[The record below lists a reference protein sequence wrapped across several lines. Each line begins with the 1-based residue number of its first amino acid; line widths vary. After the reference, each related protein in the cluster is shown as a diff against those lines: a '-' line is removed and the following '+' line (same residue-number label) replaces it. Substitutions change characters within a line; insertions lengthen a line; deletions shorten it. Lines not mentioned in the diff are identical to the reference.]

1 MIYFT
6 KMSCNV
12 CMEVYNKSS
21 HKSVLCKC
29 GFEVCR
35 SCIKRYILGKLDD
48 VCCMSC
54 KMTWSTE
61 FMVSNFEKVFIS
73 KDYKR
78 HMGDVLFEK
87 ELLKLEQTQPYV
99 EKQLKLEGMKK
110 ELSVLKL
117 EYLDGMKKYDV
128 DNECLN
134 DRVMELT
141 DLKVRIMC
149 LNDDFDYVEMND
161 VDMILKLKGDIKDL
175 ICDLGVGKFAWVCKR
190 AGCIGDLSFGL
201 NCEMCGECDDSDV
214 IKDIKLGLDMLNTHF
229 LKKKLK
235 LDEDIVVLDNCYI
248 SLTVIE
254 SRMTLLKKLIKDLES
269 SEINTKVFSKRCPNS
284 GCVGFLSMGLVCD
297 LCGCVVCKDCE
308 EMKGFD
314 VLEHICD
321 KSIVESVLML
331 KKETKE
337 CPVCRSLTYKSEGCD
352 QIWCVKCRT
361 TWDWVSRKIEKG
373 RIHNPHYYEW
383 QKTVL
388 GVVPRN
394 PMDVLC
400 GRELDYNFMLNL
412 DKKLRVVYNKRILS
426 DGYIPYNKSSEYKFN
441 LICLYMLDIR
451 EKYLVRYTIDNDTDD
466 TLELR
471 VLYMRKMLDDKNF
484 KRRLLMYSKSKEIK
498 SEFGVVLMTY
508 VSCMTEI
515 FYRMCDMDSDKLIGE
530 LGFYLKEMHNMRL
543 YTNDC
548 FKILSDRY
556 NCVYP
561 MVTRDFKFV
570 H

>member
-1 MIYFT
+1 
-6 KMSCNV
+6 
-12 CMEVYNKSS
+12 MEFYNKSS
-21 HKSVLCKC
+21 HKSVLCRC
-29 GFEVCR
+29 GFEACR
-35 SCIKRYILGKLDD
+35 ACIKRYIMGRLDD

-61 FMVSNFEKVFIS
+61 FMVSNFEKVFML

-78 HMGDVLFEK
+78 HRGDVLFDK

-99 EKQLKLEGMKK
+99 ERQLKLEGMRK

-117 EYLDGMKKYDV
+117 EYLNGVKKYDV
-128 DNECLN
+128 DNEDLN
-134 DRVMELT
+134 DRVMEMT

-149 LNDDFDYVEMND
+149 LNDDLDYVEMND
-161 VDMILKLKGDIKDL
+161 IDMILKLKGDIKDL
-175 ICDLGVGKFAWVCKR
+175 ICELGVGAFAWVCKR

-201 NCEMCGECDDSDV
+201 ECEMCGEYDGSNV
-214 IKDIKLGLDMLNTHF
+214 FKEIKLGLDILNTHF
-229 LKKKLK
+229 LKKQLK
-235 LDEDIVVLDNCYI
+235 LDEDIMVLDNYHI

-269 SEINTKVFSKRCPNS
+269 SDINAKVFSKRCPNS
-284 GCVGFLSMGLVCD
+284 GCVGFLSLGLTCD
-297 LCGCVVCKDCE
+297 LCGCVVCGDCE
-308 EMKGFD
+308 EIKGFD

-321 KSIVESVLML
+321 KSIMESVLML

-394 PMDVLC
+394 PLDVLC

-412 DKKLRVVYNKRILS
+412 DKKLREVYKIRILS
-426 DGYIPYNKSSEYKFN
+426 EMFVSYNKSSEYKFI
-441 LICLYMLDIR
+441 LICVHMMDIR
-451 EKYLVRYTIDNDTDD
+451 EKYMERYTIDDDTDD

-471 VLYMRKMLDDKNF
+471 VLYMRKILDEKNF
-484 KRRLLMYSKSKEIK
+484 KRRLLMLEKSKEIK
-498 SEFGVVLMTY
+498 LEFGIVLMTY
-508 VSCMTEI
+508 VNCMTEI
-515 FYRMCDMDSDKLIGE
+515 FYRMYAVPCDKLLSE
-530 LGFYLKEMHNMRL
+530 LGLFLKEMHNIRL

-548 FKILSDRY
+548 FRILSDRY
-556 NCVYP
+556 NCVHP
-561 MVTRDFKFV
+561 MVTGTFKFIN
-570 H
+570 